1 MQQSKYP
8 LRTLCAWGYFQ
19 QEMGVFPIAALEKR
33 KPGRVLKMSTKEN
46 LAGWAF
52 IGLNLIGYLVFKL
65 VPLIMAGV
73 LSFTKWNVATS
84 LSNMKFVG
92 FSNFVRM
99 FQDPVFWDSFW
110 NTIIYSVAM
119 VPIAIFLSLIF
130 AVILDKYVFGKGLL
144 RLAFYLPNISS
155 MVAVSIVW
163 MILFIPSYG
172 MINQFLMSIGISNPP
187 KWLMGEST
195 SLLSIIIVGVWQRL
209 GYNIIIILAGLQGVS
224 QTLYEAA
231 EIDGANGV
239 QKFFYITIPSL
250 SNTMFFLTMISFIS
264 SFQVFTPVN
273 VMTQGGPG
281 TSSSVLVYYIYKSA
295 FQNNDIGYASAMAW
309 MLFFLVFTFSAVR
322 MIIGRK
328 KKD

>member
-19 QEMGVFPIAALEKR
+19 QEMGVFPIAVLEKR

-172 MINQFLMSIGISNPP
+172 MINQFLMSIGMSSPP

>member
-1 MQQSKYP
+1 
-8 LRTLCAWGYFQ
+8 
-19 QEMGVFPIAALEKR
+19 
-33 KPGRVLKMSTKEN
+33 MSTKEN

-65 VPLIMAGV
+65 VPLIMASV